1 MSKYNFVGDLNT
13 AAPNPVSKV
22 NDKVSELDDM
32 ENVLL
37 SEDKKNTA
45 ESPKIYYCTRTHKQ
59 ISQVVRELRKTKYA
73 NMKMSILSSR
83 KHTCINPEVNSMA
96 NVTDACHNLL
106 MSGVCPYDIPR
117 KKSDLSHAINKLDR
131 SGPWDIEDLVEA
143 LTPLPSCPYYCSRS
157 LARTADII
165 FCPYDYLLDP
175 LNRASTSLEVSNH
188 VIILDEA
195 HNIEDASREA
205 ASFTL
210 TEYQL
215 KNARE
220 DLDGLRKPVKLLL
233 CYKIM

>member
-1 MSKYNFVGDLNT
+1 M
-13 AAPNPVSKV
+13 
-22 NDKVSELDDM
+22 
-32 ENVLL
+32 
-37 SEDKKNTA
+37 SEDKKNTT
-45 ESPKIYYCTRTHKQ
+45 ER
-59 ISQVVRELRKTKYA
+59 
-73 NMKMSILSSR
+73 MSILSSR
-83 KHTCINPEVNSMA
+83 KHTCINPEVNSMP
-96 NVTDACHNLL
+96 NVTDAC
-106 MSGVCPYDIPR
+106 VCPYDVPR

-210 TEYQL
+210 TEHQL

-220 DLDGLRKPVKLLL
+220 DLDGLSKS
-233 CYKIM
+233 CYFCTVYIYIYIL